1 MKVEKKQ
8 TSSRVVLGDDVLSL
22 VVEAH
27 VDHSLV
33 MALVAVCGLI
43 HHRM

>member
-8 TSSRVVLGDDVLSL
+8 TSSGVVLGDDVLSL
-22 VVEAH
+22 VVEPH